1 MLTSKQRAYL
11 RSLAVNEDTILM
23 MGKSGMSPELAKQA
37 DDALEAR
44 ELIKGKVLENSL
56 LSSREAA
63 EALAE
68 ATRSQVVQ
76 VIGTKFVLYRP
87 THKKDK
93 KDKIVL
99 VTDKKRK

>member
-1 MLTSKQRAYL
+1 MEELTSKQRAQL
-11 RSLAVNEDTILM
+11 RGLANSIDT
-23 MGKSGMSPELAKQA
+23 
-37 DDALEAR
+37 
-44 ELIKGKVLENSL
+44 KVLENSL